1 MNVLLFRYVQ
11 PMISSLSIVMNAA
24 PDLELY
30 AKSLPEPTSGHV
42 GPFVQGTHRIH
53 DDEDD
58 DAPHK
63 KKYAKESWPG
73 RKSNQSR
80 VLA

>member
-1 MNVLLFRYVQ
+1 MV
-11 PMISSLSIVMNAA
+11 SSLSIVMNAA
-24 PDLELY
+24 PDLDLY

-42 GPFVQGTHRIH
+42 GPFIQGHKIH
-53 DDEDD
+53 DEDDEDV
-58 DAPHK
+58 PHK

-73 RKSNQSR
+73 RKPTQSR